1 MERFNI
7 LAILLET
14 YSTKPRNS
22 FQKTLF
28 EKTAELDVIMAKT
41 AEGIMG
47 TKEMSVTLPRLSI
60 QVHRWICYEL
70 LHKT

>member
-14 YSTKPRNS
+14 FS

-70 LHKT
+70 LHK